1 MLKKVLWSV
10 LAVVVLVAAA
20 LAVFVLTYR
29 PAQRPASA
37 ERIERTP
44 ERVARGEYLVE
55 SVLGCSDCHSD
66 RDWSRYG
73 GPVRTVAFGGAGCMG
88 PEQGAPGRIC
98 FPNLTPDPETG
109 IGAWSDGEVLRAL
122 REGVGR
128 DGRALFPMM
137 PYDVYR
143 NLSDDDARAVVA
155 YLRTLPPVENPVP
168 RTEIDFPVSFFIKMA
183 PRPLEGPVAAP
194 DRSEPAA
201 YGGYLAQVA
210 GCVFCHTPVD
220 ERMQPLP
227 GRELAGGHVHR
238 GPWGTVVAPNLT
250 SHPTGLGGRS
260 KESFIGMF
268 RAFAGED
275 ARAIPA
281 AAGANTP
288 MPWLS
293 HSGMSDQD
301 LGAIWEYLQTVPP
314 VDNPVEPR
322 PRPETESQPVAE
334 SGGAAEAIGG

>member
-10 LAVVVLVAAA
+10 LALVVLAAA
-20 LAVFVLTYR
+20 GLAVFVLTYR

-55 SVLGCSDCHSD
+55 NVVGCGDCHSD
-66 RDWSRYG
+66 RDWSLYG
-73 GPVRTVAFGGAGCMG
+73 GPVRVAFAGAGCMG

-98 FPNLTPDPETG
+98 FPNISPHEETG
-109 IGAWSDGEVLRAL
+109 IGAWSDGEILRAI

-143 NLSDDDARAVVA
+143 NLSEEDAEAVVA
-155 YLRTLPPVENPVP
+155 YLRTVPPVDSPVP

-183 PRPLEGPVAAP
+183 PQPLEGPVAAP
-194 DRSEPAA
+194 ERSDPAT
-201 YGGYLAQVA
+201 YGAYLAQVA

-220 ERMQPLP
+220 ERMQALP

-238 GPWGTVVAPNLT
+238 GPWGTVAAPNLT
-250 SHPTGLGGRS
+250 PHPTGLGGRS
-260 KESFIGMF
+260 KENFIGMF
-268 RAFAGED
+268 RSFAGDD

-281 AAGANTP
+281 AAGENTP

-293 HSGMSDQD
+293 HSGMNDED

-314 VDNPVEPR
+314 VESSVERR
-322 PRPETESQPVAE
+322 PRPVLDSQPVAE
-334 SGGAAEAIGG
+334 AGENETSAVGG